1 MFEPVIEAV
10 GVVKRFGKTTAL
22 DGLDLVAGHGSIL
35 AVLGPN
41 GAGKT
46 TFVRCVATLIKPDA
60 GTLRVFGYDV
70 VREPHL
76 VRSSIGLAGQFAA
89 VEEAMT
95 GRENLEMVAR
105 LFGLDRAS
113 TRANVDLVLKQM
125 GLIEDADRLVRE
137 YSGGM
142 RRKLDL
148 GASLVGTPRLLLLD
162 EPTTGVD
169 PRSRIDLWDAIR
181 TLVSRGTNVLL
192 TTQYLDEADHLADQ
206 IVIMDHGKSIAH
218 GTPAELKRRTGRS
231 VIEVHVRDHEDLAG
245 AAKVFAEIGDGDL
258 QTDVSTRQVAVVV
271 KGGTQQLSLA
281 LHMLQA
287 AAVDVDD
294 VALRPPRLD
303 EAFLELTGHKLQ
315 EPSGD
320 GRVADLKN
328 ASSPDRIQGAERR
341 D

>member
-1 MFEPVIEAV
+1 MFEPVIESV
-10 GVVKRFGKTTAL
+10 GVVKRFGKTAAL

-46 TFVRCVATLIKPDA
+46 TFVRCVATLIKPDG
-60 GTLRVFGYDV
+60 GTLRVFGHDV
-70 VREPHL
+70 VQKPHL

-105 LFGLDRAS
+105 LFGQDRAS
-113 TRANVDLVLKQM
+113 TKANVDLVLEQM

-142 RRKLDL
+142 RRKVDL

-169 PRSRIDLWDAIR
+169 PSSRIDLWDAIR

-206 IVIMDHGKSIAH
+206 IVIIDHGKSIAH
-218 GTPAELKRRTGRS
+218 GTPTELKKRTGRN
-231 VIEVHVRDHEDLAG
+231 VIEVHVRDREDVAE
-245 AAKVFAEIGDGDL
+245 AAKVFAEIGDGD
-258 QTDVSTRQVAVVV
+258 VSTDESTHQVAVVV
-271 KGGTQQLSLA
+271 KGGTEQLSLG
-281 LHMLQA
+281 LQLLQGA
-287 AAVDVDD
+287 AIRVDD
-294 VALRPPRLD
+294 IALRPPRLD
-303 EAFLELTGHKLQ
+303 EAFLELTGQSLREQ
-315 EPSGD
+315 SAN
-320 GRVADLKN
+320 GRVT
-328 ASSPDRIQGAERR
+328 AETTTGSQ
-341 D
+341 DSIKA